1 MARIDLIGV
10 CKTLDDGERRGA
22 TFRIEDLSLTVP
34 DGRTQPATREHHR
47 VAVELIFKEHA
58 SLGERPCAQIAPAD
72 LEDVEADVDRRRAQ
86 DPGVVVV
93 TEQMEPAHQLLVED
107 RDLAVEHEDFGA
119 KLRDRGGELAEARG
133 VIDAVAGD
141 EADARPVLVGE
152 HAPAV
157 DLLLVDPAVTMEGR
171 ADERRGHGDQ
181 RALDSK
187 HRRQLSILVNGL

>member
-86 DPGVVVV
+86 NPGVVVV
-93 TEQMEPAHQLLVED
+93 AEEVNRLTSSLSKTATSASSTRTSAGSFAMAAASS
-107 RDLAVEHEDFGA
+107 RKRAVWSTA
-119 KLRDRGGELAEARG
+119 LREIRLTCGPSL
-133 VIDAVAGD
+133 
-141 EADARPVLVGE
+141 
-152 HAPAV
+152 
-157 DLLLVDPAVTMEGR
+157 
-171 ADERRGHGDQ
+171 
-181 RALDSK
+181 
-187 HRRQLSILVNGL
+187 